1 MIQEIKMPSAGQTT
15 DEATIVKVNIKVG
28 DTVKRGDELLEAET
42 DKAILP
48 VESFTAG
55 QVFDVLVS
63 ERDTVT
69 AGTVLAVI
77 GKHGEQYQGGTA
89 PKAEAAAPA
98 AAPEPEPAPAAV
110 QANVRA
116 LVKKD
121 IFRDAG
127 IFSFQKIQAGKAEV
141 TTKLV
146 GGVQYLLKKQGVEVV
161 SGEAVLKSGRVVSCG
176 GKDYQGRYVVIATGS
191 QPMMLPIPGRELCI
205 DSTGALNL
213 RNLPRSMVVMG
224 GGVIGLEQACAFAAY
239 GTEVTIVELMPELVP
254 REQKEAVRVVLKEL
268 KRQGIRLLTGAK
280 MLRVEKSGAGLRAVY
295 EQDGT
300 EGSVDAEQVLMV
312 AGRKPNFTGIDA
324 GALGLAMNGKFI
336 AVDNH
341 QRTSLEGV
349 YAIGDVVGGY
359 QLAHAAY
366 AEGEA
371 ALADMLGKNEPYGNS
386 SGKRAE
392 IRNRDASSS
401 GSAETRGVPVFRWR
415 ECGSVPARETDYF
428 KRRISR
434 GWTAIH
440 RRSGRFSAYQS
451 SRLSSIRRG
460 ADSGA
465 APSGRSRT
473 MVVNTS

>member
-1 MIQEIKMPSAGQTT
+1 M
-15 DEATIVKVNIKVG
+15 
-28 DTVKRGDELLEAET
+28 
-42 DKAILP
+42 
-48 VESFTAG
+48 
-55 QVFDVLVS
+55 
-63 ERDTVT
+63 
-69 AGTVLAVI
+69 
-77 GKHGEQYQGGTA
+77 
-89 PKAEAAAPA
+89 
-98 AAPEPEPAPAAV
+98 
-110 QANVRA
+110 
-116 LVKKD
+116 
-121 IFRDAG
+121 
-127 IFSFQKIQAGKAEV
+127 
-141 TTKLV
+141 
-146 GGVQYLLKKQGVEVV
+146 
-161 SGEAVLKSGRVVSCG
+161 
-176 GKDYQGRYVVIATGS
+176 IATGS

-224 GGVIGLEQACAFAAY
+224 GGVIGLELACAFAAY

-254 REQKEAVRVVLKEL
+254 REQKEAVRV
-268 KRQGIRLLTGAK
+268 
-280 MLRVEKSGAGLRAVY
+280 EKSGAGLRAVY

-300 EGSVDAEQVLMV
+300 EGSVDAEQVLMA

-349 YAIGDVVGGY
+349 YAIGDVVVGSY

-371 ALADMLGKNEPYGNS
+371 ALADMLGKDEPYGNS

-460 ADSGA
+460 ADSEA